1 MALSLLLAI
10 GADGLVRLIGPGLD
24 ADGYAQSASGLRWL
38 AWSAPGFLLHALFCV
53 PLQARSRF
61 VLAGL
66 GSLLFNLPP
75 VIYLAVFGH
84 ASTSTGLASACVLG
98 SALMPGV
105 LLPGVHGN
113 GSRTPVQCANCCS
126 ASGLC

>member
-1 MALSLLLAI
+1 LLTGLAVSVVLLLSA
-10 GADGLVRLIGPGLD
+10 GGLVRLIGPGLD
-24 ADGYAQSASGLRWL
+24 ADGYAQAASGLRWL
-38 AWSAPGFLLHALFCV
+38 AWCAPGFMLHALFCV

-75 VIYLAVFGH
+75 VIYLATFSH

-98 SALMPGV
+98 SVLMPGV
-105 LLPGVHGN
+105 LLPARSV
-113 GSRTPVQCANCCS
+113 
-126 ASGLC
+126 